1 MEVEQTQPV
10 EIFFSYSHKDQ
21 RLRDQ
26 LETQLSLLK
35 REGLI
40 SNWYDHKI
48 VAGENW
54 QDQIDKHLNTAQ
66 IILLLISP
74 DFIASDYCYNI
85 EVERALER
93 HKAGEA
99 RVIPLIL
106 RRTDWKGA
114 PFGKLQAL
122 PEGDKPVTSW
132 TKRDEAF
139 FNIAQGLR
147 KVLKE
152 ISHGPKPVLQGKE
165 FLLASERMHPSD
177 LLSAETN
184 VLLTSDRI
192 LVVDDDPWLQEML
205 KFLLQKEGY
214 SVAADNGENV
224 IASIEE
230 YKPNLI
236 LLDLFLLGPMNGFE
250 ILRYLRQK
258 GIDIPIILMTGSRDA
273 SIYLPRGFKLGAD
286 DFIGKPFLQTELC
299 ARIEARLQ
307 KYRRS

>member
-1 MEVEQTQPV
+1 M
-10 EIFFSYSHKDQ
+10 
-21 RLRDQ
+21 
-26 LETQLSLLK
+26 
-35 REGLI
+35 
-40 SNWYDHKI
+40 
-48 VAGENW
+48 
-54 QDQIDKHLNTAQ
+54 
-66 IILLLISP
+66 
-74 DFIASDYCYNI
+74 ASDYCYNI
-85 EVERALER
+85 EMERALER

-99 RVIPLIL
+99 CVIPVIL
-106 RRTDWKGA
+106 RRTDWKGT

-147 KVLKE
+147 KALKE

-165 FLLASERMHPSD
+165 FLLAPERKHPSN
-177 LLSAETN
+177 LLAAETN

-214 SVAADNGENV
+214 SVAADTGENV

-258 GIDIPIILMTGSRDA
+258 GIDIPIILMTGSRDT
-273 SIYLPRGFKLGAD
+273 SIYLPKGFKLGAD
-286 DFIGKPFLQTELC
+286 DFIEKPFLQTELC